1 MRARIA
7 ASVIGL
13 ITAFFGQWR
22 GVAAVAVALLPGSW
36 MLPAQ
41 AQVPLSGVATVAVGG
56 QFSCALTT
64 TGGVKCWGSNGNGS
78 IGDGS
83 YLQRQF
89 AVDVSGLTSGVTVIT
104 TGFYHGCALTTGGG
118 IKCWGSN
125 GNGQLGDNSTTVRR
139 EPVDVNGF
147 TSGATAVAAGHYHT
161 CAVTTGGGVKCWGN
175 NSNGQLGDNTTA
187 QKLTPVDVV
196 GLASGVLAIAAGASH
211 TCALTTGGGVKCW
224 GANSSGQLGDSTTA
238 QKLVPVDA
246 TGLPSGVAAITAG
259 GNHTCVRMTP
269 GGAKCWGANYT
280 GQIGDNTSAQRNQAV
295 DVSGLTTGVAA
306 IEAGYNFT
314 CAVTVGGA
322 AKCWGNNELG
332 PLGDGTNANRLAP
345 VDVTGLA
352 SGVAAISGGST
363 HACAALNGGGVQCWG
378 SNDSDQLGD
387 GTDDA
392 VRVTPV
398 DVGGLGSGMADVAA
412 GFGRT
417 CAITSG
423 GGLKCLGAN
432 GSGEVGDG
440 TRTHALTAVNVSGLT
455 SGVLVAGLGRNH
467 SCALVTGG
475 GVKCWGYNANG
486 QLGDNTTTGRP
497 TAAVVSG
504 LASGALA
511 IAAGG
516 QHSCAIASGGV
527 VKCWGANGSGQ
538 LGDDTTAQKLVPTDV
553 SGLGSGVLAIVA
565 GNQHTCAL
573 TSVGGVKCWGNNANG
588 QLGDDT
594 TAQKL
599 TPVDVSG
606 LTSGVLAIA
615 AGANHTCAKTVGG
628 GLECWGANSSGQLGD
643 TTTTQRTA
651 PVDVSGML
659 TGVASVDGGDLHTC
673 ALMSGGGVKCWGAA
687 WSGQVGDGSL
697 VWGRTAPVDV
707 SGLGSGALAIA
718 TGSQHSCALTT
729 GGGIKCWGDN
739 LYGQTTGD
747 GLAGYR
753 PVPAN
758 VLMPGPAVTLSVT
771 VNGTGT
777 GTVTSA
783 PAGITCPGTCVFPF
797 PAGPGVV
804 LSANSTGGSVFTG
817 WLGACT
823 GAAGCT
829 VTTDV
834 VKSVSATFAPAGTL
848 ASLDIDLSTP
858 DTTYD
863 ALTDGLLTIRY
874 LFGLSGPSLIGGALG
889 PNAKRITAA
898 KIGDYLTDIKPVLD
912 VDGNGQADALTDG
925 LLIIRHLFGLRGNP
939 LIAGAVDPLATRKT
953 ATEIQ
958 DYIQTL
964 RP

>member
-175 NSNGQLGDNTTA
+175 NSNGQLGDN
-187 QKLTPVDVV
+187 
-196 GLASGVLAIAAGASH
+196 
-211 TCALTTGGGVKCW
+211 
-224 GANSSGQLGDSTTA
+224 
-238 QKLVPVDA
+238 
-246 TGLPSGVAAITAG
+246 
-259 GNHTCVRMTP
+259 
-269 GGAKCWGANYT
+269 
-280 GQIGDNTSAQRNQAV
+280 
-295 DVSGLTTGVAA
+295 
-306 IEAGYNFT
+306 
-314 CAVTVGGA
+314 
-322 AKCWGNNELG
+322 
-332 PLGDGTNANRLAP
+332 
-345 VDVTGLA
+345 
-352 SGVAAISGGST
+352 
-363 HACAALNGGGVQCWG
+363 
-378 SNDSDQLGD
+378 
-387 GTDDA
+387 
-392 VRVTPV
+392 
-398 DVGGLGSGMADVAA
+398 
-412 GFGRT
+412 
-417 CAITSG
+417 
-423 GGLKCLGAN
+423 
-432 GSGEVGDG
+432 
-440 TRTHALTAVNVSGLT
+440 
-455 SGVLVAGLGRNH
+455 
-467 SCALVTGG
+467 
-475 GVKCWGYNANG
+475 
-486 QLGDNTTTGRP
+486 
-497 TAAVVSG
+497 
-504 LASGALA
+504 
-511 IAAGG
+511 
-516 QHSCAIASGGV
+516 
-527 VKCWGANGSGQ
+527 
-538 LGDDTTAQKLVPTDV
+538 
-553 SGLGSGVLAIVA
+553 
-565 GNQHTCAL
+565 
-573 TSVGGVKCWGNNANG
+573 
-588 QLGDDT
+588 T